1 MIYDK
6 LKNDLAD
13 LCIYEKNELIAR
25 RDFEIV
31 SKNNTSPITKTPFC
45 FKVGI
50 EEDGFLFCDAQ
61 LKNSLGYNINVKFKL
76 SIKSTDISL
85 KFIDTTKDQFKH
97 FELDSN
103 ITNQNIFNETTCSI
117 SRGNTSDNFNL
128 RIQETGK
135 ISSDLTVSSL
145 NNISSLDCPPVSSIS
160 FDEKFLESSVYSGNT
175 YLDIPIEHI
184 IIRQINGE
192 LFSNEQVADFLKQ
205 STFEK
210 QTNNCIDFSISEF
223 TAKPFSYND
232 IKTKSFYIYKDI
244 QRDYLSIENWEFDI
258 KNNSNEYKTVLE
270 AEKNPLPSISFVKDD
285 SNIKGIRIENWFW
298 NGENPISLNET
309 EKISNTYNGK
319 QISKNKYICDPLHEF
334 NINIKYCWYG
344 SEKINLP
351 SIHMFDYEG
360 PGKDINHDNGF
371 PYQMLMNEVWVK
383 DYNLKPTRII

>member
-1 MIYDK
+1 MKKNIKSKGYSVLLSCLSICAVPAQQLVPSIVQKKSSNLGTDAIGRFFNDQFFKLNINNNKNVFKTEVSPKIYETKSNLHPGLPPAIVEDESRSCEITKINISESDIFDTNRFVPVINLKFSTTSDAEDYFDSSKNNPSTLQQIAKSNILPSDGAGIQLMIYDK

-184 IIRQINGE
+184 IIRQING
-192 LFSNEQVADFLKQ
+192 
-205 STFEK
+205 
-210 QTNNCIDFSISEF
+210 
-223 TAKPFSYND
+223 
-232 IKTKSFYIYKDI
+232 
-244 QRDYLSIENWEFDI
+244 
-258 KNNSNEYKTVLE
+258 
-270 AEKNPLPSISFVKDD
+270 
-285 SNIKGIRIENWFW
+285 
-298 NGENPISLNET
+298 
-309 EKISNTYNGK
+309 
-319 QISKNKYICDPLHEF
+319 
-334 NINIKYCWYG
+334 
-344 SEKINLP
+344 
-351 SIHMFDYEG
+351 
-360 PGKDINHDNGF
+360 
-371 PYQMLMNEVWVK
+371 
-383 DYNLKPTRII
+383 